1 MNKEQRDKLSEVLLQ
16 ESLACVKRQDSED
29 AFDLLQL
36 SVKLSFK
43 DKLERILN
51 GDREL
56 LDEVVRRQFDP
67 DDGTKIIARCMMS
80 ILITDEA
87 FNKKY
92 KFHVEYED

>member
-36 SVKLSFK
+36 SVKVSFE
-43 DKLERILN
+43 DKLKRILN

-56 LDEVVRRQFDP
+56 LDEVVRRQFDS

-92 KFHVEYED
+92 KFQKYED